1 MAARSTRRKEEKD
14 KSPPLPP
21 ATPPPGRPSS
31 EDVVRLIEQLDPC
44 ELERLIEFLCGTAA
58 FIDLDDSDP
67 LVRQIKALN
76 KDATLD
82 GSVLV
87 VPFTSVTFGS
97 VELLSAGE
105 PMRITRSRPSNSSKL
120 AREIQARSLR
130 RPDTVAGYERISLGR
145 EASALKRKLGGRKP
159 TPRNVE
165 RDEEVT
171 RLFRSGRSDE
181 QIRRYIEEKHPA
193 WKLTE
198 RGTPVTASTIR
209 AIRRKLGVKRDRGQI
224 TSGP

>member
-1 MAARSTRRKEEKD
+1 
-14 KSPPLPP
+14 
-21 ATPPPGRPSS
+21 
-31 EDVVRLIEQLDPC
+31 VVRQIEQLDPD
-44 ELERLIEFLCGTAA
+44 ELDRLVEYLCDAAA
-58 FIDLDDSDP
+58 FVGLDDSDP
-67 LVRQIKALN
+67 LVRQIKARN

-87 VPFTSVTFGS
+87 VPFTIVTVGS
-97 VELLSAGE
+97 VVLPSAGE

-130 RPDTVAGYERISLGR
+130 RPDTVAGYERKSLR
-145 EASALKRKLGGRKP
+145 QEASALKRKLGGRKP

-165 RDEEVT
+165 RDEAVT

-181 QIRRYIEEKHPA
+181 QIRRYIEDNHPA

-198 RGTPVTASTIR
+198 RGTPVTAATIR